1 MGLQSQTRLS
11 NSVCMHTGS
20 YIVLGDLALT
30 TEQPLQSLFFLEDLS
45 SLIFHYALLLLLL
58 RIFCWILKIIMVL
71 VSTTTTTYILY
82 FQLTDLYAFYWSIL
96 LALSSG
102 NLFSFNYSWKHEG
115 QESSSHLPIVTK
127 FIIGGKKILSQVW
140 NPKAIVLNSD
150 IYLTV
155 FIYFPNFYVSLLK
168 KSH

>member
-1 MGLQSQTRLS
+1 M
-11 NSVCMHTGS
+11 
-20 YIVLGDLALT
+20 
-30 TEQPLQSLFFLEDLS
+30 
-45 SLIFHYALLLLLL
+45 
-58 RIFCWILKIIMVL
+58 L
-71 VSTTTTTYILY
+71 VSTTTTTFLY

-102 NLFSFNYSWKHEG
+102 NLFSFNYSRKQEG

-127 FIIGGKKILSQVW
+127 FIIGGKKILSQVC

-155 FIYFPNFYVSLLK
+155 FISFPNFYVSLLK
-168 KSH
+168 NLIKCLFLVLS